1 MRARLAASALLVLI
15 VFLVHAFIVYAL
27 FLPTRERDPCASQ
40 PCDTTTEYFRT
51 VYGRESGAQVQR
63 STWSQH
69 NFFWDSA
76 SDELRKNSPVATNLS
91 LAWPPPRG
99 SRSRLTA
106 FPYPPDSTSSFW
118 LMNFARGMKSLLDN
132 TRGSITFPGWLVSV
146 YDPTDPNDNPYGRAM
161 HDMGLTRTQLRGADD
176 ASCTEQWMEV
186 IHACYPPP
194 GQEYPYCDDGGY
206 WLYMTP
212 GTGVYWGTG
221 QRWLVANNKIDALYR
236 MLDTPVG
243 DRIMNAEGFKKPT
256 DFLASKLEGTGGG
269 LNLLAAMRNVID
281 AMQSHQ
287 RVPTITAF
295 RNMDGGDSRPTWFL
309 FCVYW
314 CGTVVAVATG
324 VALTVRAAL
333 RKLWRRSAALG
344 VGTAAGSLLLGAF
357 GWYVVTERA
366 LRGFGYVTLDQAL
379 AKSSAGSIHA
389 LLERAANGRDMVANG
404 LCMVQNFDLLLEQ
417 LAMGLKLTSVIMHAQ
432 PNKSGSWAVEIMDM
446 RALLNADSVSDELTL
461 LDLGLCGTSANVVKT
476 DFQQGY
482 RPQQGAFLGYA
493 PSGERCDCDEH
504 RVKQYLQRT
513 GTVAKCTFCSGH
525 ISEKLCMP

>member
-1 MRARLAASALLVLI
+1 MRCSYRRENATRARHSHATQRQNTFAQFTVATAERKSSAPLGHSTI
-15 VFLVHAFIVYAL
+15 FL
-27 FLPTRERDPCASQ
+27 
-40 PCDTTTEYFRT
+40 
-51 VYGRESGAQVQR
+51 GQR
-63 STWSQH
+63 L
-69 NFFWDSA
+69 
-76 SDELRKNSPVATNLS
+76 DELRKNSLSPPTFAGLAT
-91 LAWPPPRG
+91 AP
-99 SRSRLTA
+99 RLTVA
-106 FPYPPDSTSSFW
+106 IISVPLPPDSTSSFW
-118 LMNFARGMKSLLDN
+118 LMNFARGMKCYW
-132 TRGSITFPGWLVSV
+132 TTPGVHHFPGWLVSV

-161 HDMGLTRTQLRGADD
+161 HDMALRERSCAALTSAPNSGWKSST
-176 ASCTEQWMEV
+176 
-186 IHACYPPP
+186 CYPPP

-221 QRWLVANNKIDALYR
+221 RRWLVANNKIDALYR

-269 LNLLAAMRNVID
+269 LNLLAAMRKVID

-324 VALTVRAAL
+324 AALTVRAAL

-344 VGTAAGSLLLGAF
+344 VGTAACTLLLGAI

-389 LLERAANGRDMVANG
+389 LLERATNGRDMVANG

-417 LAMGLKLTSVIMHAQ
+417 LAVGLKLTSVIMHAQ

-482 RPQQGAFLGYA
+482 RPQEGAFLGYA
-493 PSGERCDCDEH
+493 RAVSAVIVTRI
-504 RVKQYLQRT
+504 
-513 GTVAKCTFCSGH
+513 A
-525 ISEKLCMP
+525 